1 MIRLSRMAD
10 YAVVLMTCLPEN
22 RGSSKSASDL
32 ACETRLPLPT
42 VSRILKKLAQRDLL
56 ESTRGANGGYRL
68 ARLQCDITVVDIIA
82 AVDGP
87 IALTNCVE
95 DGPGDCGIET
105 FCPLRSHWQLI
116 NSAISH
122 ALRQVTLAD
131 LISPITTIPQMQ
143 ADVSGMIERTGC
155 A

>member
-22 RGSSKSASDL
+22 MGSSKSASDL

-42 VSRILKKLAQRDLL
+42 VSRILKKLAQRHLL
-56 ESTRGANGGYRL
+56 ESKRGTNGGYRL
-68 ARLQCDITVVDIIA
+68 ARSQRDITVVDIIV

-87 IALTNCVE
+87 IALTNCLE

-116 NSAISH
+116 NAAISK

-143 ADVSGMIERTGC
+143 TDVPGTIERTGC